1 MKKQFLFV
9 LAISLFAFQLS
20 SYAQFNRNHNNNDGN
35 NSNTNTNSSQTDSQ
49 PTSKSGSD
57 NEEDMPSKKGF
68 DKRKMIYGGFLYPAY
83 YNGLTLQ
90 CSALVGYRFTKRI
103 AAGVSCEYFYSSVSG
118 TLLDPYGNISPNATE
133 VDRALGLGFWGKY
146 LVLQDF
152 HGLDVYG
159 SGILE
164 GNNYKSSFQEPGYTF
179 IGSPTW
185 YTSFLAGAGIRQR
198 MGERF
203 FLNLA
208 IYYDVLQQNPM
219 YQNRVVYR
227 VGFSSG
233 F

>member
-9 LAISLFAFQLS
+9 LAISLFAFHFS
-20 SYAQFNRNHNNNDGN
+20 GYAQFNRNHNNDDGN
-35 NSNTNTNSSQTDSQ
+35 NSNTNSTPNDSQ
-49 PTSKSGSD
+49 QTSKSNSD
-57 NEEDMPSKKGF
+57 NEDDMPSKKGF
-68 DKRKMIYGGFLYPAY
+68 DKHKMIYGGFLYPAY

-90 CSALVGYRFTKRI
+90 GSALVGYRFTKRI
-103 AAGVSCEYFYSSVSG
+103 AAGVSCEYFYSSYSG
-118 TLLDPYGNISPNATE
+118 TLLDPYGNFSPNSTQ
-133 VDRALGLGFWGKY
+133 VDRALGLGLWSKY
-146 LVLQDF
+146 LVLQNF

-164 GNNYKSSFQEPGYTF
+164 GNNYKYSFQEPGFTY

-198 MGERF
+198 IGQRF
-203 FLNLA
+203 FMNLA
-208 IYYDVLQQNPM
+208 VYYDLLQQNPM
-219 YQNRVVYR
+219 YQNTVVYR